1 MAFSDGTFLSWR
13 LGLLWCMLMFIQR
26 ITFRSCTAFTVI
38 VIHVHVDSQ
47 EVKNFKTA
55 NWSVRVINCVIV
67 GLHCRHLE
75 EQTNSEPQTVMKAGR
90 RAVFDGDLYV
100 SVKISVIL
108 GTNLEECFIKQKELR
123 QLTTRFFMLDQKEAA
138 HIVS

>member
-1 MAFSDGTFLSWR
+1 
-13 LGLLWCMLMFIQR
+13 MF
-26 ITFRSCTAFTVI
+26 
-38 VIHVHVDSQ
+38 
-47 EVKNFKTA
+47 
-55 NWSVRVINCVIV
+55 IV

-75 EQTNSEPQTVMKAGR
+75 EQTNTEPKTVMKAGR

-108 GTNLEECFIKQKELR
+108 GTNLEEYFIKQKELR